1 LHDPLAPTHI
11 PVYSYR
17 LSFDHLFSK
26 TVSMYAIFRAAGK
39 QFRAEKGKTLR
50 LPLMSAEAG
59 SKITFDEVLLSSD
72 GETIK
77 AGAPLVKGAQVLAE
91 VVGDG
96 KEPKIYVFKF
106 KRRKNYRRK
115 TGHRQK
121 FTEVRITD
129 VKLG

>member
-1 LHDPLAPTHI
+1 M
-11 PVYSYR
+11 PVYFYG
-17 LSFDHLFSK
+17 LLFDHFRNGLD
-26 TVSMYAIFRAAGK
+26 MYAIFRALGK
-39 QFRAEKGKTLR
+39 QFKAEKGKTIR
-50 LPLMSAEAG
+50 LPLMSAEPG
-59 SKITFDEVLLSSD
+59 SKVTFDEVLLSSD

-77 AGAPLVKGAQVLAE
+77 AGAPLIKGAKVLAE

-96 KEPKIYVFKF
+96 KEAKIYVFKF